1 MEDLNL
7 VDNSF
12 ELWHNSEG
20 ERALYNKIVKTY
32 PSEDNM
38 FDVLN
43 FEGEEKATTEATTE
57 AKTEKQKL
65 DLDKLGESIV
75 TTAGAVGSVLT
86 TIQAFKGDGTKKA
99 QRLAVKDVCGK
110 KPTAFSKKARKEEY
124 KKCVSEYQAKKMAM
138 LDSQTKKSEED
149 DVKTTPPAEPKTGM
163 STTTKVLIGVGVLA
177 VIGGIIY
184 FVRRGTS
191 AK

>member
-7 VDNSF
+7 VDDSF

-43 FEGEEKATTEATTE
+43 FEGEENSSTEQKT
-57 AKTEKQKL
+57 TEKQKL

-75 TTAGAVGSVLT
+75 TTAGAVGSVAT
-86 TIQAFKGDGTKKA
+86 SVQAFKGDGTKKA

-124 KKCVSEYQAKKMAM
+124 KKCITDYQAKKMAM
-138 LDSQTKKSEED
+138 LDAQTKKSEEVVIKSD
-149 DVKTTPPAEPKTGM
+149 ETKTGM

-177 VIGGIIY
+177 LIGGVIY
-184 FVRRGTS
+184 FVRRGAS

>member
-7 VDNSF
+7 VDDSF

-43 FEGEEKATTEATTE
+43 FEGEENSSTEQKT
-57 AKTEKQKL
+57 TEKQKL

-75 TTAGAVGSVLT
+75 TTAGAVGSVAT

-124 KKCVSEYQAKKMAM
+124 KKCITDYQAKKMAI
-138 LDSQTKKSEED
+138 LDAQTKN
-149 DVKTTPPAEPKTGM
+149 VPTTPPPPATNTGM

-177 VIGGIIY
+177 LIGGVIY
-184 FVRRGTS
+184 FVRRGAS

>member
-7 VDNSF
+7 VDDSF

-43 FEGEEKATTEATTE
+43 FEGKENTTTEKTTTE
-57 AKTEKQKL
+57 KTTEKQKL

-75 TTAGAVGSVLT
+75 TTAGAVGSVST

-138 LDSQTKKSEED
+138 LDSQTKKSEEI
-149 DVKTTPPAEPKTGM
+149 VKNTEDTKTGM

-184 FVRRGTS
+184 FVRRGAS